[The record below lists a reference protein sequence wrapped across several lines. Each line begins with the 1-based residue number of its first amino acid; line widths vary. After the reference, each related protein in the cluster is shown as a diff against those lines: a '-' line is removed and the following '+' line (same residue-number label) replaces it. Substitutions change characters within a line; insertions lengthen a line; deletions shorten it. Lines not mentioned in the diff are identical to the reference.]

1 MNKKL
6 INLSQLE
13 KRTNFL
19 KKKGKKIVLCHGVF
33 DLLHVGHIKHF
44 KKSKSLGHILVVT
57 LTADKFVNKG
67 PNKPTFDENLR
78 AESLASLE
86 VVDYVCI
93 NNFKTSI
100 NILKKIRPDFYC
112 KGADYKIIKN
122 DITGEIKNEIKTVKK
137 FKGKVIFTDE
147 ITFSSSNIINKYSQ
161 ILSHNQKNVIEKIK
175 KKYNFLNIKKSI
187 DDFKKLKVLVIGETI
202 IDQYVFC
209 EALGKSGKEPVLV
222 LRDLKTEE
230 YLGGAAALAENIS
243 NFTNKVSLLTMLGEK
258 KEYSN
263 FIKKKL
269 SKNINFQFICK
280 KGSPTILKRRFLDDI
295 NKNKV
300 LGVYNLNDQIL
311 DYSQEKKLLN
321 KIKNIISKFD
331 LVIVSDYGHGFI
343 TKKVADLI
351 CKKSKFLALNAQVNA
366 ANIGYHS
373 MRNYK
378 NIDCV
383 IINATELRHEMRNK
397 DLKIETLMK
406 SLSIKLNINYLV
418 VTRGSLGSILYNK
431 KINKYFYSDA
441 YAKTVID
448 KIGAG
453 DTMLSLVSLS
463 LKYGL
468 NFNVSLLLSSLGAA
482 QSVETIGN
490 KYFLNKNKIL
500 RHLENILK

>member
-1 MNKKL
+1 MKKKIL
-6 INLSQLE
+6 NLSQL
-13 KRTNFL
+13 
-19 KKKGKKIVLCHGVF
+19 KKQTDFQKKNGKKIVLCHGVF
-33 DLLHVGHIKHF
+33 DLLHIGHIKHF
-44 KKSKSLGHILVVT
+44 KKAKSLGNILVVT
-57 LTADKFVNKG
+57 LTSDKFVNKG
-67 PNKPTFDENLR
+67 PNKPTFNEKLR

-86 VVDYVCI
+86 IIDYVCI
-93 NNFKTSI
+93 NDFKTSI
-100 NILKKIRPDFYC
+100 NILKKIRPNIYC
-112 KGADYKIIKN
+112 KGADYKTFKN
-122 DITGEIKNEIKTVKK
+122 DITGEIKNEIKIVKK

-147 ITFSSSNIINKYSQ
+147 ITFSSSNLINKYSQ
-161 ILSHNQKNVIEKIK
+161 TLNNNQKNIIEKIK
-175 KKYNFLNIKKSI
+175 KKYNFLKIKRYI
-187 DDFKKLKVLVIGETI
+187 DNFKKLKVLVIGETI

-243 NFTNKVSLLTMLGEK
+243 NFTKNVSLLTMLGEK
-258 KEYSN
+258 KEYLN
-263 FIKKKL
+263 FIKRKL
-269 SKNINFQFICK
+269 SKNTNFQYICK

-311 DYSQEKKLLN
+311 DLYQEKKLLN
-321 KIKNIISKFD
+321 KVKNIIKKFD

-351 CKKSKFLALNAQVNA
+351 CKKSKYLALNAQVNA
-366 ANIGYHS
+366 ANIGHHS

-397 DLKIETLMK
+397 DSKIETLMK
-406 SLSIKLNINYLV
+406 SLSEKLNISHLI
-418 VTRGSLGSILYNK
+418 VTRGSQGSILFNK
-431 KINKYFYSDA
+431 NIKKYFYSDA
-441 YAKTVID
+441 YAKTVVD
-448 KIGAG
+448 KIGSG

-463 LKYGL
+463 LRHGL
-468 NFNVSLLLSSLGAA
+468 NSDVSLLLSSLGAA

-490 KYFLNKNKIL
+490 KHSLNKHKVL